1 MFSAAALML
10 GLGLFA
16 QTPDLSLGTV
26 VIDAGH
32 GGKDAGTVSPDKKT
46 YEKTLTLRL
55 ASLIRDSLSR
65 DYPALNVVMT
75 RSTDVFV
82 PLSTRAK
89 LATKAGGQL
98 FISVHINA
106 AARSRTARG
115 FSAYILGQSASGKY
129 DSYDVNMEV
138 LRRENSVIYL
148 EEDYSTK
155 YKDYDSSPESQIML
169 QLMLNAYREQS
180 LSFAQA
186 VSEEMGGGR
195 PFSKSLGVM
204 QGNFA
209 VLREA
214 SMPAVLLEF
223 GYMSNPDDLAILR
236 DHTKLEQMAGGVAR
250 AFRKYKK
257 DYDASVSL
265 KGETPAGTVK
275 PEATATPAPTGQVA
289 QPAPATTPA
298 PQAQPAPAAA
308 PAPQDQAAQPA
319 PAGTQPSPAG
329 QLYGTQVLTSSRL
342 IPGSDPFFK
351 GHEVM
356 TVKVGTLYKYVLG
369 VSSDRSKAAADHK
382 VVKSQYPDSFFVRVE
397 DGATQRER
405 L

>member
-1 MFSAAALML
+1 MGKRSILFS
-10 GLGLFA
+10 LFVLFCTLAGA
-16 QTPDLSLGTV
+16 QTPDLSLNTV

-46 YEKTLTLRL
+46 YEKTLTLKLARL
-55 ASLIRDSLSR
+55 IQDSLKKA
-65 DYPALNVVMT
+65 YPSLNVVMT
-75 RSTDVFV
+75 RDSDVFV

-89 LATKAGGQL
+89 MATKAGGQL

-115 FSAYILGQSASGKY
+115 FSAYILGQSSSGRY

-169 QLMLNAYREQS
+169 QLMLMAYREQS

-186 VSEEMGGGR
+186 VSDEMGGGN

-223 GYMSNPDDLAILR
+223 GYMSNPEDLAILR
-236 DHTKLEQMAGGVAR
+236 NGANLEKMAGGVLS
-250 AFRKYKK
+250 AFKKYKK

-265 KGETPAGTVK
+265 KED
-275 PEATATPAPTGQVA
+275 E
-289 QPAPATTPA
+289 QP
-298 PQAQPAPAAA
+298 
-308 PAPQDQAAQPA
+308 AAQPPVQPQQTPLEDVKQSTA
-319 PAGTQPSPAG
+319 EPVQSAMPVTEPSPAT
-329 QLYGTQVLTSSRL
+329 QPAAPQEESPLYGTQVLTSSRVFKAD
-342 IPGSDPFFK
+342 DPFFK
-351 GHEVM
+351 GNDFTRLEV
-356 TVKVGTLYKYVLG
+356 GNLHKYVIG
-369 VSSDRSKAAADHK
+369 VSSDREKAIRDYQSFKSKF
-382 VVKSQYPDSFFVRVE
+382 PDCFFVKISE
-397 DGATQRER
+397 GTTQRER
-405 L
+405 P